1 MASQIFLR
9 VEKSVLAGENA
20 MILVAIIVAS
30 IIVVLPVAMI
40 LASNVS
46 SVAATASAREDAAD
60 VPAARA
66 VAAP

>member
-1 MASQIFLR
+1 MASQIFLL

>member
-1 MASQIFLR
+1 MASQIFLL
-9 VEKSVLAGENA
+9 VEKSVLAGENS